1 MSTTGNNCRN
11 FTDRFTAISG
21 TIESR
26 IDEVNDIAVEALDS
40 LRAAIA
46 ELSGDDISQQA
57 KTNFSALSFGNPDGD
72 GEGDEGY
79 DWIATGFE
87 YVPPDALEAFTTT
100 QVPVTAPA
108 DYVPAVKASE
118 ITSLIAAARAYR
130 PPVFNDSPPT
140 YDKPTEPTVIRLI
153 DVLPAKPPGYEP
165 PTDPG
170 ILPPVFD
177 VTFTPITV
185 PPPTMGPPPTFT
197 ESPPTYV
204 PPDYTPD
211 AIIPF
216 TEGLPPF
223 EEPPAPS
230 GSPPAFDETPP
241 LVTLPTAPGL
251 LAEFADPPPVL
262 DTTTGVPTEAQP
274 VFLGTPPTYMPPSLP
289 TEAVPVL
296 AHTSPPTVE
305 LPALP
310 DEPTDLDVGLPPDV
324 YQVVMPDFL
333 APELAAILSY
343 LAEVQSRR
351 PTDEDI
357 TARQAALVEAAEQLP
372 DQINTIAVDKIA
384 ALNSYVSGLGT
395 WASGYKTQ
403 LSAFLDAAQDRI
415 GLPVAVEEAMR
426 SRAFAV
432 EDRLAFQAEQQAQ
445 TEWLARGFTL
455 PGGALAAQV
464 SAVRQQNRDKKLA
477 LQREIYIETAKLKLE
492 TLWKSIEVGANLE
505 FRYHD
510 TWLKAQQLAVETALA
525 QLKAYES
532 TLTAAIQA
540 FSAKI
545 EGWRTELSIASELI
559 KIEIAKT
566 DYNKGLV
573 DIEKARVDASQA
585 EVQAYKILVDSAKSR
600 VDVYDAKVRAYVG
613 QVNGL
618 MQVYEGYKAEVQ
630 AYAAGVQGYSARWQ
644 AYESQVKGALADQ
657 EGFKGEVMAF
667 QAETQAYQA
676 AWQGFSARLQA
687 EGARAGIYQS
697 QAQAYA
703 AQAQGNE
710 AAWRGYAAAVQGE
723 VAKQESFRSQV
734 QAFAGEVQ
742 AWAAQWD
749 GYKALITGRTAKYE
763 GYRAKA
769 QSHASQAQAVAA
781 QWQGY
786 ESQVKGALAP
796 LEGYKTKVQA
806 FAAKAQG
813 YSAQTEG
820 YRAQVQGEIAKSE
833 AQKADAMVAAAKAQG
848 YSARMQAYEAQIR
861 ASLGPL
867 EVYKAQAG
875 AAQGQM
881 QAYAAEWQGYEQ
893 SVQGEIGEQEGYKA
907 KVQAFAARVN
917 AYASEMEAVKAEAQS
932 LEGIEKLNATS
943 YGAQMEGYKAQL
955 QAVIAAISKEADVFV
970 ADSRRY
976 IADVEGQKINAEL
989 EIQNNRVTLQK
1000 YDANLQKAL
1009 EEAKLNA
1016 LIADNT
1022 VKNLIAAQDAIA
1034 RVSAQLVAGAM
1045 SAINVGAS
1053 LGFNGGETSST
1064 SCDENYNYNL

>member
-1 MSTTGNNCRN
+1 MTGDCRDY
-11 FTDRFTAISG
+11 TDRFSAISG
-21 TIESR
+21 TVEGRISEVQSIADTALTTLQGAIAALSGEGIANQAETNFNALTFSNPTGGGEGSTNWDMAPYEFIPPEPLPVFETAQILADAPPEYEALVDAEEIQGF
-26 IDEVNDIAVEALDS
+26 IDEAL
-40 LRAAIA
+40 A
-46 ELSGDDISQQA
+46 
-57 KTNFSALSFGNPDGD
+57 N
-72 GEGDEGY
+72 
-79 DWIATGFE
+79 
-87 YVPPDALEAFTTT
+87 
-100 QVPVTAPA
+100 
-108 DYVPAVKASE
+108 
-118 ITSLIAAARAYR
+118 R
-130 PPVFNDSPPT
+130 PSPFNDPQPT
-140 YDKPTEPTVIRLI
+140 FDQPDKPAALRLQ
-153 DVLPAKPPGYEP
+153 DVLPAAPPIYTP
-165 PTDPG
+165 PADPG
-170 ILPPVFD
+170 ILPPDFD

-197 ESPPTYV
+197 EAPPAYT
-204 PPDYTPD
+204 PPAYTPD
-211 AIIPF
+211 SIAPF
-216 TEGLPPF
+216 TEIVPGF
-223 EEPPAPS
+223 EEPKTP
-230 GSPPAFDETPP
+230 GTPPPDFTETPP
-241 LVTLPTAPGL
+241 TVILPEAPGVL
-251 LAEFADPPPVL
+251 EEFADPPPVL
-262 DTTTGVPTEAQP
+262 DTTTGLPTGTQP
-274 VFLGTPPTYMPPSLP
+274 VFTSTPPTYTPPSLP
-289 TEAVPVL
+289 TEAPPVL

-305 LPALP
+305 LPAVP

-343 LAEVQSRR
+343 LTEVQSRR

-372 DQINTIAVDKIA
+372 SEISTIAANKIV
-384 ALNSYVSGLGT
+384 ALSSYVSGLGT
-395 WASGYKTQ
+395 WATEYKTQ

-415 GLPVAVEEAMR
+415 GLPVTVEEAMR

-477 LQREIYIETAKLKLE
+477 LQREIYVETAKLKLE

-510 TWLKAQQLAVETALA
+510 TWLKAQQLAVETAMA

-532 TLTAAIQA
+532 VLTAAIQV

-545 EGWRTELSIASELI
+545 EGWRTEISVASELI
-559 KIEIAKT
+559 KIEVAKN

-600 VDVYDAKVRAYVG
+600 VDVYDAKIRAYVG

-618 MQVYEGYKAEVQ
+618 LQVYEGYKAEVQ

-667 QAETQAYQA
+667 QAQSQAYQA

-687 EGARAGIYQS
+687 EGAKAGIYQS

-723 VAKQESFRSQV
+723 IAKQESFRSQV

-742 AWAAQWD
+742 AWVAQWE
-749 GYKALITGRTAKYE
+749 GYKALISGKSAQYE
-763 GYRAKA
+763 GYRARA
-769 QSHASQAQAVAA
+769 QAYAAQAQMVSA

-786 ESQVKGALAP
+786 DSQVKGALAP

-806 FAAKAQG
+806 FAAQTQG

-833 AQKADAMVAAAKAQG
+833 VQKADAMVASAKAQG
-848 YSARMQAYEAQIR
+848 YSARMQAYEAQIQ

-867 EVYKAQAG
+867 EAYKAQAG
-875 AAQGQM
+875 AAQSQM
-881 QAYAAEWQGYEQ
+881 QAHAAEWQGYGQ
-893 SVQGEIGEQEGYKA
+893 QLQGEVAEQEGFKA
-907 KVQAFAARVN
+907 LVQAFAARVSAYTSELEAAKTAAQAMASVEQTN
-917 AYASEMEAVKAEAQS
+917 AA
-932 LEGIEKLNATS
+932 S
-943 YGAQMEGYKAQL
+943 YGATLEAYKGQL
-955 QAVIAAISKEADVFV
+955 QAVLAAISREAAVFE

-976 IADVEGQKINAEL
+976 LADVEGQKINAEL
-989 EIQNNRVTLQK
+989 GIQNNRVALQK
-1000 YDANLQKAL
+1000 YDANLQKAI
-1009 EEAKLNA
+1009 EDAKLNV
-1016 LIADNT
+1016 LVADNT
-1022 VKNLIAAQDAIA
+1022 AKNLIAAQDAIA

-1045 SAINVGAS
+1045 SAINVGAT
-1053 LGFNGGETSST
+1053 LGFSGGESSST
-1064 SCDENYNYNL
+1064 SCDTNYNYAL